1 MDPNWF
7 RTRKVR
13 DDLYVTREVHFYEGN
28 RANIWLV
35 KGATKDVIID
45 TGRWSDL
52 YCCLGS
58 KFCFTLEPF
67 HKQRVQLQCLYV
79 KYSGT

>member
-1 MDPNWF
+1 MEPNWF
-7 RTRKVR
+7 STRKVR

-45 TGRWSDL
+45 TGR
-52 YCCLGS
+52 
-58 KFCFTLEPF
+58 
-67 HKQRVQLQCLYV
+67 
-79 KYSGT
+79 